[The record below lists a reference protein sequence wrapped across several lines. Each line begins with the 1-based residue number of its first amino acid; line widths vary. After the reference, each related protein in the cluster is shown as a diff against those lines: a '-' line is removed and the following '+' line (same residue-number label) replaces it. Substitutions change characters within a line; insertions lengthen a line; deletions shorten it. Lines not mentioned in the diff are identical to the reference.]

1 MKTMHTKGPWAVKG
15 TNPPMIYAREGLDII
30 AMIDSMG
37 EMTLDQEAAN
47 ARLISAAPELLE
59 VLNTLDTWLIA
70 PDTAPET
77 CAEMRAIARAA
88 IAKATREQS

>member
-59 VLNTLDTWLIA
+59 ALELAAADYGLDTEDGDDPHSNAI
-70 PDTAPET
+70 
-77 CAEMRAIARAA
+77 RAVFAA
-88 IAKATREQS
+88 IAKATQP